1 MVRRVELRDG
11 SLVLR
16 AWREED
22 APAVFEACRDED
34 ILRWNPGIPRPY
46 TTEDALAFVRDDHGF
61 GPGRFA
67 ATVDEKLGFRREGVL
82 RSYVRHPDGTRRDA
96 LMFSLL
102 PPVARGIRGAGS
114 KWVSVPLR
122 DASGSRLPPSHQL

>member
-11 SLVLR
+11 SLLLR

-22 APAVFEACRDED
+22 APAVFEACQDED

-67 ATVDEKLGFRREGVL
+67 VTVDEKLGFRREGVV
-82 RSYVRHPDGTRRDA
+82 RSYVLHSAGTRRDA
-96 LMFSLL
+96 FMFSLL
-102 PPVARGIRGAGS
+102 PGELREESGAKG
-114 KWVSVPLR
+114 R
-122 DASGSRLPPSHQL
+122 NG